1 MAEANDFSL
10 NEEIQRILGP
20 SVANEAALP
29 YHSGVERVPE
39 EAGIGD
45 APVVRVLN
53 TIINQ
58 AIRDRASDIHIEP
71 MKGQLRIRFRIDGL
85 LHEKTFLSPSVLPPL
100 VTRIKILASL
110 DIAEKRLPQDGRFH
124 AKSDKGEVDLRIST
138 LPTVFGEKVVIR
150 ILSKS
155 PELLQM
161 GRLGYNQANLM
172 RLSEIIR
179 YSCGM
184 ILITGPTG
192 SGKTT
197 TLYALINQ
205 LNNSER
211 NIVSIE
217 EPVEYVMPG
226 VNQTQVNNKTGLS
239 FAAGLRSIL
248 RQDPN
253 IIIVGEIRDLETA
266 NIAAKAGNSGHLVL
280 STLHTNDAPGA
291 IARLVDMGVEPYVV
305 ASSVV
310 GVVCQRLVRVLCP
323 GCKEP
328 YQLETRGMERDFS
341 GIPKGQDV
349 ILYRPRGC
357 PACRHIGYQGRT
369 CIQEILPVSN
379 TIRQMI
385 KNRAS
390 ELEIKLQGI
399 AEGMKTIKKDGLERA
414 IEGVTSIGEVMRV
427 AFSEEEN

>member
-138 LPTVFGEKVVIR
+138 CPQYLVKR
-150 ILSKS
+150 W
-155 PELLQM
+155 
-161 GRLGYNQANLM
+161 
-172 RLSEIIR
+172 LSESLAKVRSFANGAPWLQPGKSNEAIGDNSLFLR
-179 YSCGM
+179 HDLNYR
-184 ILITGPTG
+184 PTG

-357 PACRHIGYQGRT
+357 PACRHIATRGV
-369 CIQEILPVSN
+369 PVS
-379 TIRQMI
+379 
-385 KNRAS
+385 
-390 ELEIKLQGI
+390 
-399 AEGMKTIKKDGLERA
+399 KKFCRFQIQSGK
-414 IEGVTSIGEVMRV
+414 
-427 AFSEEEN
+427 